1 MSEWVKLK
9 TTDGVELQGY
19 VKRPQ
24 GAAFGGVVV
33 VQEIFGVNK
42 SIRAVVDHYA
52 REGYVA
58 IAPAIFDRIELG
70 VELGYDE
77 AGMKKAFSLYPKLD
91 PAETLKD
98 IAAAFDFVK
107 SEGAGTA
114 VIGFCYGGLMS
125 WLSATRGSENG
136 FTPACTVGYY
146 AGGVGKVAAEE
157 PSCPVMLHFGAA
169 DDHIGKEQV
178 DAVRI
183 AHPEVLVYEYQ
194 GAGHAFANPD
204 RPSYVAAAA
213 KLADERTLEFLKK
226 NIG

>member
-24 GAAFGGVVV
+24 GAALGGVVV

-58 IAPAIFDRIELG
+58 IAPAIFDRIEPG

-146 AGGVGKVAAEE
+146 AGGVGKVAAEK
-157 PSCPVMLHFGAA
+157 PMTTLARSRLTPCGLL
-169 DDHIGKEQV
+169 IRKCWCT
-178 DAVRI
+178 RI
-183 AHPEVLVYEYQ
+183 RV
-194 GAGHAFANPD
+194 PD
-204 RPSYVAAAA
+204 TRLRIPIAQATWPPRRS
-213 KLADERTLEFLKK
+213 LPMSERWSF
-226 NIG
+226 

>member
-24 GAAFGGVVV
+24 GAALGGVVV

-42 SIRAVVDHYA
+42 SIRAVVDHSA

-58 IAPAIFDRIELG
+58 IAPAIFDRIEPG

-183 AHPEVLVYEYQ
+183 AHPEVLVYAYQ

-204 RPSYVAAAA
+204 RPSYVSAAA

>member
-24 GAAFGGVVV
+24 GAALGGVVV

-58 IAPAIFDRIELG
+58 IAPAIFDRIEPG

-183 AHPEVLVYEYQ
+183 AHPEVLVYAYQ